1 MSYVLHIKFVI
12 IFHFLLIAGNVLIF
26 YHYSI
31 SSIPDIN
38 KKTKKSKPKKEK
50 QKRIETRDTLEE
62 KKKDKRCANPVDSSL
77 TVNHVGTVFKS
88 WPTSSLF
95 KRLVAHFFPGVSRD
109 TSESQK
115 VITAAE

>member
-1 MSYVLHIKFVI
+1 MSYVLHTKFVI
-12 IFHFLLIAGNVLIF
+12 IFHFLLIAENVLIF

-38 KKTKKSKPKKEK
+38 KKT
-50 QKRIETRDTLEE
+50 
-62 KKKDKRCANPVDSSL
+62 KDKRCANPVDSSL